1 MELGESLYFLD
12 SLRGDLGGVGAKR
25 DRYNIGV
32 VIVLFYAYVH
42 EVFPPEN
49 EAGWLS
55 ERSQAK
61 RQLAADALGRTEY

>member
-1 MELGESLYFLD
+1 MVELGESLYFLD

-32 VIVLFYAYVH
+32 VIVLFTPTYVH

-49 EAGWLS
+49 EAGWLL
-55 ERSQAK
+55 ERSQAP
-61 RQLAADALGRTEY
+61 ASC